1 MGVFAGMLIG
11 KFVDKVFDRLE
22 ADLSA
27 PVQKKDADDVKPIIE
42 KVAREEIAPVIE
54 HLTNNEP
61 FYRSRVWWG
70 SVGSI
75 LGGAATI
82 ITMAANGVPLSL
94 ETYGPPVGAIWGGAT
109 ALWGRYAARKP
120 IGA

>member
-1 MGVFAGMLIG
+1 MTPLI
-11 KFVDKVFDRLE
+11 VLDIASRIADRLIK
-22 ADLSA
+22 SPSV
-27 PVQKKDADDVKPIIE
+27 PVEQAEKPVVKVEVAKELTPI
-42 KVAREEIAPVIE
+42 IE

-75 LGGAATI
+75 LGGTATI

-94 ETYGPPVGAIWGGAT
+94 EAYGPPAGAIWGGAT
-109 ALWGRYAARKP
+109 ALWGRYGARKP